1 MQRAAINLYKPKLPG
16 AALSVLNECCQIST
30 KNSTASK
37 NCQTN
42 PLPTNPIMSS
52 DTSEFIKKHFSALEE
67 EEEEFTSS
75 HSRTH
80 SQLPGQ
86 LEAEEARELEEALRL
101 SAQEA
106 MDRQRKKHKA
116 APKPTH
122 EKGESSTAS
131 VTPRKRKASSETSA
145 QP

>member
-1 MQRAAINLYKPKLPG
+1 
-16 AALSVLNECCQIST
+16 
-30 KNSTASK
+30 
-37 NCQTN
+37 
-42 PLPTNPIMSS
+42 MSS
-52 DTSEFIKKHFSALEE
+52 DTSELIKKHFSALEE

-86 LEAEEARELEEALRL
+86 LETEEARELEEALRL

-116 APKPTH
+116 VPKPTQ
-122 EKGESSTAS
+122 EKGEPSTAS

-145 QP
+145 SSPSLERNITISTHSPLG

>member
-1 MQRAAINLYKPKLPG
+1 
-16 AALSVLNECCQIST
+16 
-30 KNSTASK
+30 
-37 NCQTN
+37 
-42 PLPTNPIMSS
+42 MSS

-67 EEEEFTSS
+67 EEEELTSS

-86 LEAEEARELEEALRL
+86 LEAQEAKELEEAMRL

-116 APKPTH
+116 APKPTQVKRH
-122 EKGESSTAS
+122 ERCLHMPM
-131 VTPRKRKASSETSA
+131 TPNMRKLPGVWHWE
-145 QP
+145 